1 MIIRDMFQDDINRQI
16 NGVIK
21 VDQSAEDVVRQEVK
35 EYIITR
41 ELKKHIITFFN
52 FYDDSFTKPTADIGV
67 WISGFFGSGKS
78 HFLKMLSY
86 ILSNKK
92 IGDISTVEAFRS
104 KFEDDPATFML
115 IDNATKNLTETI
127 LFNIDVEGPLNKDK
141 TAVIRVFAKMFYNH
155 LGFYGED
162 LKVAK
167 LEQFIE
173 KQGKT
178 AQFRESF
185 KKHNGGEWL
194 ESRASYNF
202 FEDDVVATLQ
212 EVLGMSESAA
222 RNWFDGTETAEISI
236 AQLVSEIKEY
246 VSTKPKDFRL
256 LFMIDEVGQYIGED
270 TNLLLNLQSL
280 VEELGSVCMGQV
292 WVVCTGQEAV
302 DEIIRVRQDE
312 FSRIQARFKTR
323 LSLTSSSVDEVVQK
337 RILKKKAEAVPVLEE
352 VYGRNDSVLKN
363 LFTFTDCVLDIKGY
377 SGPND
382 FVINY
387 PFVPYQFIV
396 MQKVFNEIRKHGNA
410 GRHQSNGERSMLSG
424 FQETAQRLQD
434 RDESTL
440 APFYMFYDTLHS
452 FLDGAI
458 RRVIERCEKA
468 AVNGDGIEKYDVSV
482 LKLLYLIRYI
492 DNDIKSTM
500 DNITILMADNIN
512 VDKIALREKVCASL
526 DRLLSQNY
534 IGRSGDS
541 YNFLT
546 DEEQDIQ
553 KDIQREQV
561 DTSALVTRIGQMIYG
576 DIYTSKKYRYDKK
589 YDFAFD
595 SYVDGISIG
604 TPSNNMQIKFL
615 TVATDP
621 TDKTE
626 LRLRTQSSKQIT
638 AVLADT
644 PYYSSLESAMKIRN
658 YVKRR
663 NVSQMP
669 KSMQDI
675 IRGKQDEATNY
686 ENEAMAA
693 LRKAIEE
700 ADFYVDGEKLQIRGG
715 DAKSRIDQAFEYL
728 VEHVYSELTLI
739 EKNYEFDSEIR
750 EILTGQGQQDM
761 VPPNSSAAAKVE
773 EFLEMQQVRHLPTSM
788 ADIQSRYQA
797 IPYGWREIDIA
808 AVVALL
814 IRNQK
819 VTIKYSGMTIQPD
832 HPKLV
837 DMLRKRTEMGKTLIS
852 KRLVVAEQSMKRVK
866 SFLREYFDK
875 MDVPSDEDGLIKFIN
890 ESFTAQLEHYRA
902 MYTRFQ
908 GHNYPN
914 KQ

>member
-1 MIIRDMFQDDINRQI
+1 M
-16 NGVIK
+16 
-21 VDQSAEDVVRQEVK
+21 
-35 EYIITR
+35 
-41 ELKKHIITFFN
+41 
-52 FYDDSFTKPTADIGV
+52 
-67 WISGFFGSGKS
+67 
-78 HFLKMLSY
+78 
-86 ILSNKK
+86 
-92 IGDISTVEAFRS
+92 
-104 KFEDDPATFML
+104 
-115 IDNATKNLTETI
+115 
-127 LFNIDVEGPLNKDK
+127 
-141 TAVIRVFAKMFYNH
+141 
-155 LGFYGED
+155 
-162 LKVAK
+162 
-167 LEQFIE
+167 
-173 KQGKT
+173 
-178 AQFRESF
+178 
-185 KKHNGGEWL
+185 
-194 ESRASYNF
+194 
-202 FEDDVVATLQ
+202 
-212 EVLGMSESAA
+212 
-222 RNWFDGTETAEISI
+222 
-236 AQLVSEIKEY
+236 
-246 VSTKPKDFRL
+246 
-256 LFMIDEVGQYIGED
+256 
-270 TNLLLNLQSL
+270 
-280 VEELGSVCMGQV
+280 
-292 WVVCTGQEAV
+292 
-302 DEIIRVRQDE
+302 
-312 FSRIQARFKTR
+312 
-323 LSLTSSSVDEVVQK
+323 
-337 RILKKKAEAVPVLEE
+337 PVLEE
-352 VYGRNDSVLKN
+352 VYGKNDSVLKN

-377 SGPND
+377 SGPTD

-434 RDESTL
+434 RDENTL

-468 AVNGDGIEKYDVSV
+468 AVNGDGIEEYDVSV

-492 DNDIKSTM
+492 DNDIKSTI

-561 DTSALVTRIGQMIYG
+561 DTSALVKRIGDMIYG

-595 SYVDGISIG
+595 GYVDGIAIG

-615 TVATDP
+615 TVATDS

-638 AVLADT
+638 VVLADT

-686 ENEAMAA
+686 ENEAMSA
-693 LRKAIEE
+693 LRKAMEE
-700 ADFYVDGEKLQIRGG
+700 ADFYVDGEKLQIRCG

-750 EILTGQGQQDM
+750 EVLTGQGQQDM

-837 DMLRKRTEMGKTLIS
+837 DMLRKLSLIH
-852 KRLVVAEQSMKRVK
+852 
-866 SFLREYFDK
+866 
-875 MDVPSDEDGLIKFIN
+875 I
-890 ESFTAQLEHYRA
+890 
-902 MYTRFQ
+902 
-908 GHNYPN
+908 
-914 KQ
+914 